1 MKRKRKAKKLRILIL
16 MMVLLGVLTFV
27 VHSLFSQAETMPSS
41 YYDLDRFENASTGFK
56 FYNDPD
62 YESKIGIDVSEHN
75 GTIDWT
81 AVTGT
86 GIDFAFIRAGYRGG
100 IEGKI
105 HEDAT
110 FAYNMEQAQ
119 DKGLKLGVYWYSSA
133 INTTELQEEIDF
145 VLSLVSSYSIDLP
158 IVFDMEFFDEQ
169 EGRINTLS
177 VEEKTDLALMFCDAM
192 EEHGYES
199 MIYGNLDWFYN
210 QLDFSRIQDRNLW
223 YAAYQDKPA
232 MQDRFMIWQYSH
244 TGTLPGISTNVDMNI
259 MPVKNK

>member
-1 MKRKRKAKKLRILIL
+1 

-27 VHSLFSQAETMPSS
+27 IHSLFSQAETTPSS

-81 AVTGT
+81 AVTNT

-133 INTTELQEEIDF
+133 INTIELQEEIDF

-177 VEEKTDLALMFCDAM
+177 VEEKTDLALMFCDA
-192 EEHGYES
+192 
-199 MIYGNLDWFYN
+199 
-210 QLDFSRIQDRNLW
+210 DRNLW

-244 TGTLPGISTNVDMNI
+244 TGTLPGLSTNVDMNI
-259 MPVKNK
+259 MPVKK